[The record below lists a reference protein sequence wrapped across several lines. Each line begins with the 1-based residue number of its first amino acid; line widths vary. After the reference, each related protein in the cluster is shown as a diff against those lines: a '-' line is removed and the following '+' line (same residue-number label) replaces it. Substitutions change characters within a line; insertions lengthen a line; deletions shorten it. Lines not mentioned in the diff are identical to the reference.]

1 MKRVTVRKGSAL
13 LIVLGM
19 LSFMV
24 VSAVGFAVYMRQ
36 SRLPSSHLRRVASSR
51 YLLRA
56 ALANAVARL
65 DGAAASA
72 NGGIRCEG
80 VYDDPYPGVSVESLA
95 DADNGDLWTQRV
107 FTPFGLVDPSETVST
122 LTLEALAYLP
132 PAVINEARVY
142 SRQTRTAVWKNL
154 SYDMGRYAF
163 TAVDVSDCFDLNKM
177 LASERRSSAANAR
190 VNFSSLIPD
199 GEAAAFDTILE
210 RCGDIPFVSL
220 ADFNVVAGASDYSPF
235 SKFISSG
242 SDPSIYRE
250 DEHVKNAL
258 FITDTWFP
266 PTNATATVDASTQID
281 LAGEP
286 RPFKSFDAKNIFE
299 ADAARDDKLYDLL
312 LKNLGAV
319 GVMACL
325 YDYLDPDSK
334 PLSLAMP
341 TVETQPMIASL
352 SVVSE
357 NTEETLEVAKT
368 DTSTTVNELVEN
380 GETFN
385 LTRTITKHELKVP
398 RRSLIVSGAAVFPFK
413 RVTSER
419 SKGPWK
425 VKTLVAFFF
434 GADTLKSRV
443 EDASL
448 LPPKKEWWS
457 SVPSVET
464 TEGVIWGTGETQ
476 ISFDENIDTSEKAVT
491 DYQINV
497 SLPETKFPLY
507 YDVVE
512 KKLSYSNVG
521 TTIETEILNKKTV
534 DGTEADAKLYLY
546 DENGLGQS
554 FREKA
559 SSAYNEKVFITEEE
573 LKVNHGESSQN
584 WTELADETEFRP
596 YVAVWVRVEDKDGDT
611 VDLVPASL
619 ADDDDW
625 LGAGYADLKSELEP
639 FSGRNRPLM
648 SFKYDP
654 SLSMKTL
661 ADETERQTL
670 LEGADVGKPTSWLS
684 LYTVDPR
691 FNYAP
696 EDWFGTEDADASVAN
711 WKTHIG
717 LSSGSKVLG
726 QDGRDSD
733 IFMATSDQGYLQSIG
748 ELSLFPALQSMT
760 GTLNDPL
767 SGDFAGVSRYHGRN
781 DFSSRSVESLGD
793 FANGAFFWRTYSSF
807 DRGDGVDP
815 IYELSDGTK
824 AYNVF
829 SGQRDFRVNPYSPDS
844 RVLKAAFKD
853 TPYDWFVAS
862 TNETTNPTA
871 SLQTSDRAKWA
882 FCESSAVAQLNDS
895 ELEEIIE
902 TFQSAMREKA
912 RGGKPWE
919 TAFEGLAWK
928 SDGVGDDAKK
938 TFLGV
943 ELENPLHDVDRK
955 YLYSFWRE
963 CFQNRQ
969 QLFLVFL
976 RAEPLTVG
984 GSGANALGTA
994 QLGARGVALVWRD
1007 PKPPMRGCST
1017 SVAERP
1023 TRSNLTSLDAWKNYY
1038 ETYAPHRTRVLF
1050 YHPFD

>member
-1 MKRVTVRKGSAL
+1 MKRVNTRKGSAL

-56 ALANAVARL
+56 ALANAVARI
-65 DGAAASA
+65 DGAAASV

-80 VYDDPYPGVSVESLA
+80 VYDDPYPGVSAETRTDSE
-95 DADNGDLWTQRV
+95 NGNLWTQRV

-132 PAVINEARVY
+132 PAIINEARVY
-142 SRQTRTAVWKNL
+142 SRQTRTATWKNL

-163 TAVDVSDCFDLNKM
+163 TAVDVSDCFDLNK
-177 LASERRSSAANAR
+177 LRASERRSSAANAR
-190 VNFSSLIPD
+190 VSFSSLVPD
-199 GEAAAFDTILE
+199 GEATTFDTILD

-220 ADFNVVAGASDYSPF
+220 ADFNIVAGSSSDYAPF
-235 SKFISSG
+235 SKFIASG
-242 SDPSIYRE
+242 SDPSIYRD

-266 PTNATATVDASTQID
+266 PTNATANVDATTQID
-281 LAGEP
+281 LADEP
-286 RPFKSFDAKNIFE
+286 RPFKAFDAKNVI
-299 ADAARDDKLYDLL
+299 DVDDMRDTKLYDLL
-312 LKNLGAV
+312 LNNLGIA
-319 GVMACL
+319 GMACL
-325 YDYLDPDSK
+325 YDYVDPDSK
-334 PLSLAMP
+334 PLSLALP

-352 SVVSE
+352 SVNSE
-357 NTEETLEVAKT
+357 NTEERLEVKKT
-368 DTSTTVNELVEN
+368 DESTQVTITEN
-380 GETFN
+380 GETYV
-385 LTRTITKHELKVP
+385 LKRTISKHELEIP
-398 RRSLIVSGAAVFPFK
+398 RRDLVVSGAAVFPFK
-413 RVTSER
+413 RVASDR

-425 VKTLVAFFF
+425 VKALVAFFL

-443 EDASL
+443 KDASL
-448 LPPKKEWWS
+448 LPPKKEWWA
-457 SVPSVET
+457 SVPSIQDAQGVVWGKGET
-464 TEGVIWGTGETQ
+464 TV
-476 ISFDENIDTSEKAVT
+476 SFDENIDSTEKAVT
-491 DYQINV
+491 DYMINV
-497 SLPETKFPLY
+497 SLPKTTFPLY

-512 KKLSYSNVG
+512 KKVITTPSG
-521 TTIETEILNKKTV
+521 TVETEILNKKTV

-546 DENGLGQS
+546 DEDGEGQS

-559 SSAYNEKVFITEEE
+559 ASTYKEKVFITAEE
-573 LKVNHGESSQN
+573 LVANHGEGSQN
-584 WTELADETEFRP
+584 WTELADETSFRP
-596 YVAVWVRVEDKDGDT
+596 YLAVWVRVEDKDGDT

-619 ADDDDW
+619 SDDDEW
-625 LGAGYADLKSELEP
+625 LDANYADLKSELEP
-639 FSGRNRPLM
+639 FSGRNRPLL
-648 SFKYDP
+648 SFKHNP
-654 SLSMKTL
+654 ALSMKTL

-670 LEGADVGKPTSWLS
+670 LEGADLSTPSAWRS

-691 FNYAP
+691 YNYAP
-696 EDWFGTEDADASVAN
+696 EDWFGTNDEDASAEN
-711 WKTHIG
+711 WKSHIG
-717 LSSGSKVLG
+717 LSSGSGVLG

-748 ELSLFPALQSMT
+748 ELAMLPAIQEMS
-760 GTLNDPL
+760 GRLNDPFA
-767 SGDFAGVSRYHGRN
+767 GDFAGVSRYDGN
-781 DFSSRSVESLGD
+781 TKFSERSVSNLGA
-793 FANGAFFWRTYSSF
+793 FANGNFFWRTYSSF

-815 IYELSDGTK
+815 IYELTDGTK
-824 AYNVF
+824 AYSVF
-829 SGQRDFRVNPYSPDS
+829 SGQRDFRVNPYSPDR

-862 TNETTNPTA
+862 TNETANPTA
-871 SLQTSDRAKWA
+871 TMQASERASWA
-882 FCESSAVAQLNDS
+882 FCGDSIAAKLSDTEVDKIIDAFQTALRQAAQGGTS
-895 ELEEIIE
+895 WEE
-902 TFQSAMREKA
+902 
-912 RGGKPWE
+912 
-919 TAFEGLAWK
+919 AFESLDWK

-943 ELENPLHDVDRK
+943 TLEKPLHDVDRK

-1007 PKPPMRGCST
+1007 PKPPMRGCSA
-1017 SVAERP
+1017 SVTERP
-1023 TRSNLTSLDAWKNYY
+1023 NRTNLTSLDAWKGYY